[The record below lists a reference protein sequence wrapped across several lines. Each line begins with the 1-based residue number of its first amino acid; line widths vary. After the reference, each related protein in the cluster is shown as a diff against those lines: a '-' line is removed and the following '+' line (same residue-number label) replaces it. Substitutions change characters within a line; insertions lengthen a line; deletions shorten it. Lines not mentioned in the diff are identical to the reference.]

1 MISREQAVKVYGDR
15 QRAYLLTF
23 KQLEPAVAAAIEA
36 VLADLSSFCRE
47 NETCVVPGDRDRTY
61 VLEGRR
67 EVILRIRDHLRLT
80 TDELVDKYTRPA
92 KGAISHDR
100 TDTSDPA

>member
-1 MISREQAVKVYGDR
+1 MTLTLEKATEVLGDC
-15 QRAYLLTF
+15 QRAYLLVF
-23 KQLEPAVAAAIEA
+23 GDKDKEAAIQA
-36 VLADLSSFCRE
+36 VLADLTMFCRA

-67 EVILRIRDHLRLT
+67 EVFLRIQDHLKLT
-80 TDELVDKYTRPA
+80 TEQLVEKYTRPA

-100 TDTSDPA
+100 TYPSDPA